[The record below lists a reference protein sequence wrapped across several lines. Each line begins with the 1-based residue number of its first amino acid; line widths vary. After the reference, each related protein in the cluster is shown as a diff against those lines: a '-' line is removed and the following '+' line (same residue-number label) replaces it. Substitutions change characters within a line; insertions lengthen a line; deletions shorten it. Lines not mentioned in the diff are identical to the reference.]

1 MKRTLFLGL
10 LIVFLPA
17 LVFAQ
22 EKVEAPV
29 WNMGDKWTFTGD
41 GSIEVVS
48 ADQSGYILNFSEGI
62 CIYESQGFN
71 TILFQKTSLNRISI
85 VERDKRAKYTR
96 GYRKLFDFPLIIGK
110 QWNDAYS
117 TKTFYGPSA
126 GRYTI
131 DYSENVSALGW
142 EDVGVRAGEFKALKL
157 EYKRKVTHS
166 SSHFGGNI
174 GEEIK
179 SYYWYSPGA
188 KYFVKCQYD
197 KDWMKESKEIFDWE
211 LASFKLKK

>member
-1 MKRTLFLGL
+1 MKKMVFLGL

-29 WNMGDKWTFTGD
+29 WNVGDKWTFTGD
-41 GSIEVVS
+41 GSIEVLN
-48 ADQSGYILNFSEGI
+48 ADQSGYILNFSEGT

-71 TILFQKTSLNRISI
+71 TILFQKTSLNRINI

-96 GYRKLFDFPLIIGK
+96 GYRKLFDFPLTIGK
-110 QWNDAYS
+110 QWKDAYT

-126 GRYTI
+126 GRYTR
-131 DYSENVSALGW
+131 DYSENFSALGW
-142 EDVGVRAGEFKALKL
+142 EDVGVRAGKFKALKL
-157 EYKRKVTHS
+157 EYKRILTGS
-166 SSHFGGNI
+166 SGHFRANI

-179 SYYWYSPGA
+179 NYYWFAPDV

-197 KDWMKESKEIFDWE
+197 KDFMKESKEIFDWE
-211 LASFKLKK
+211 LTSFQLKK